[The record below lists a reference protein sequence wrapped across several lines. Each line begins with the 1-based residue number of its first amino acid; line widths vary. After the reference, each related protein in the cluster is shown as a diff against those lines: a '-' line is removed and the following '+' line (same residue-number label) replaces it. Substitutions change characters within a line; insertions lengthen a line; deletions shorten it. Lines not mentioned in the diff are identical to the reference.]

1 MEKIKLLKVH
11 FLPKELQEG
20 VLYVSREFGVAG
32 HLCPCGCKSKVI
44 TPLDATEW
52 SFKEVNGKPTLFP
65 SIGNWELPCQSHY
78 WVTNGNI
85 EWSNKWSEDKI
96 IAGRQAEEDKRKL
109 YYDKPKNEDKK
120 LSFFKRFINRFFA
133 NLSRSKV

>member
-1 MEKIKLLKVH
+1 MERIKLLKVH

-20 VLYVSREFGVAG
+20 VLYVSEEFGVAG

-52 SFKEVNGKPTLFP
+52 SFKEVNGRPTLFP

-85 EWSNKWSEDKI
+85 EWSYKWSEDKI
-96 IAGRQAEEDKRKL
+96 IAGQKDEDRRRKS
-109 YYDKPKNEDKK
+109 YYESLEKKQVKKPIFRRIFDWI
-120 LSFFKRFINRFFA
+120 FNR
-133 NLSRSKV
+133 